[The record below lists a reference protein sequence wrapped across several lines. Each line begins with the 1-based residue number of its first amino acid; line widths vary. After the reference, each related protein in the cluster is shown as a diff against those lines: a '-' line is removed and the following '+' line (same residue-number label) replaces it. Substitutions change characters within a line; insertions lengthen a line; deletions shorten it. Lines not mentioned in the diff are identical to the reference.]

1 MKPIWMTSIAAAVL
15 LSACADPAEAPEDT
29 MAAMGE
35 AADEAADDAADAGE
49 DLMDS
54 AEEAADDLAEA
65 AGDVLDEAA
74 ATATLAAVLADARRE
89 NDRARDVWR
98 NPAETLEFFDVRP
111 EHTVVEALPGGGW
124 YTRILLPLTEGSGR
138 YIAINYPM
146 SVLEAIFGDRMTDE
160 RRAAAAGLEQSFP
173 AQAAAWGGEVDG
185 MTRFGEV
192 SDDLAGTVDRV
203 LYIRALHN
211 MARTG
216 NLDMAVD
223 DAWTLLAP
231 GGIAGV
237 VQHRAPADEADDRAD
252 GSRGYMRE
260 ADLIAAFE
268 ARGFVFEGS
277 SEVNANP
284 NDSADADGGVWT
296 RMPSSDSE
304 EARAIGETDRMTL
317 RFRKPD

>member
-29 MAAMGE
+29 MGAMGE
-35 AADEAADDAADAGE
+35 AVEDAADGAAEAGE
-49 DLMDS
+49 DML
-54 AEEAADDLAEA
+54 AGAQEAVEDVVEA
-65 AGDVLDEAA
+65 AGDMLDEAA
-74 ATATLAAVLADARRE
+74 ASGTLAAVLADARRD

-98 NPAETLEFFDVRP
+98 NPAETLDFFDVRP

-160 RRAAAAGLEQSFP
+160 RRAAAAALEETFP
-173 AQAAAWGGEVDG
+173 VQASAWGGEVDG
-185 MTRFGEV
+185 MARFGEV
-192 SDDLAGTVDRV
+192 SADMAGTVDRV

-216 NLDMAVD
+216 NLGMAVD

-252 GSRGYMRE
+252 GNRGYLRE
-260 ADLIAAFE
+260 ADVIAAFE

-284 NDSADADGGVWT
+284 NDPADADGGVWT
-296 RMPSSDSE
+296 RLPSSDTE

-317 RFRKPD
+317 RFRKPE

>member
-1 MKPIWMTSIAAAVL
+1 MKSVWMTTIAAAAL
-15 LSACADPAEAPEDT
+15 LAACADPAQEPDDT
-29 MAAMGE
+29 RGAMGE
-35 AADEAADDAADAGE
+35 AAEDAADDAAEAGE
-49 DLMDS
+49 DMLDS

-74 ATATLAAVLADARRE
+74 ASATLAAVLADARRE

-173 AQAAAWGGEVDG
+173 AQAAGWGGTVDG
-185 MTRFGEV
+185 MTRFGAV
-192 SDDLAGTVDRV
+192 SDDLAGTADRV

-260 ADLIAAFE
+260 AGLIAAFE

-284 NDSADADGGVWT
+284 NDPADADGGVWT
-296 RMPSSDSE
+296 RLPSAQTD

-317 RFRKPD
+317 RFRKPE

>member
-1 MKPIWMTSIAAAVL
+1 MKSIWMTTIAAAAL
-15 LSACADPAEAPEDT
+15 LAACADPAQEPDDT
-29 MAAMGE
+29 LGAMGDAVE
-35 AADEAADDAADAGE
+35 GAADDAAQAGE
-49 DLMDS
+49 DALDS
-54 AEEAADDLAEA
+54 AAEAADDLAEA
-65 AGDVLDEAA
+65 AAG
-74 ATATLAAVLADARRE
+74 ATLAAVLADARRD

-98 NPAETLEFFDVRP
+98 NPAETLAFFDVRP

-146 SVLEAIFGDRMTDE
+146 PVLEAIFGDRMTDE
-160 RRAAAAGLEQSFP
+160 RRASAAGLEQSFP
-173 AQAAAWGGEVDG
+173 VQAAAWGGEVDG
-185 MTRFGEV
+185 MARFGEV
-192 SDDLAGTVDRV
+192 SAEMAGTVDRV

-260 ADLIAAFE
+260 ADLITAFE

-277 SEVNANP
+277 SEINANP
-284 NDSADADGGVWT
+284 NDPADADGGVWT
-296 RMPSSDSE
+296 RLPSSQTD

-317 RFRKPD
+317 RFRKPE

>member
-1 MKPIWMTSIAAAVL
+1 MKPIWLTTIAAAAL
-15 LSACADPAEAPEDT
+15 LAACADPAADPADPAEESGLED
-29 MAAMGE
+29 AAEDAESMLEG
-35 AADEAADDAADAGE
+35 AAD
-49 DLMDS
+49 
-54 AEEAADDLAEA
+54 AADDLADA
-65 AGDVLDEAA
+65 AGDVLDETAA
-74 ATATLAAVLADARRE
+74 SAALAAVLADARRD

-98 NPAETLEFFDVRP
+98 NPAETLAFFDVQP
-111 EHTVVEALPGGGW
+111 DHTVVEALPGGGW
-124 YTRILLPLTEGSGR
+124 YTRILLPYTEVAGR
-138 YIAINYPM
+138 FIAINYPM

-160 RRAAAAGLEQSFP
+160 RRAAAAGLEDTFP
-173 AQAAAWGGEVDG
+173 VQASEWGGTVDG
-185 MTRFGEV
+185 MARFGAVPAEM
-192 SDDLAGTVDRV
+192 AGTADRV

-231 GGIAGV
+231 GGVVGV

-260 ADLIAAFE
+260 ADMIAAFE

-277 SEVNANP
+277 SEINANP
-284 NDSADADGGVWT
+284 NDPADADGGVWT